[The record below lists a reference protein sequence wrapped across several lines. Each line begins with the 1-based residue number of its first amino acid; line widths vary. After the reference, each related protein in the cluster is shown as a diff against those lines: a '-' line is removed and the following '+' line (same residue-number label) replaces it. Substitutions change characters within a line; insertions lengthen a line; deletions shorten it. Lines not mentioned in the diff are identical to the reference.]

1 MNQSDFFKIYFQ
13 GAENMPY
20 TVSVH
25 VTFFGKL
32 VLTSTVRRKQW
43 INVITKHISTLNIAL
58 CLDMFIAIFNL
69 LGLGLTLWSRCDT
82 RTSEIGSRKLLLK
95 KMTNVASKLPFLQ
108 TSIRNLSLNINFH
121 RKYFPFRP

>member
-1 MNQSDFFKIYFQ
+1 
-13 GAENMPY
+13 MPS

-69 LGLGLTLWSRCDT
+69 LGLRLTLWSRCDS
-82 RTSEIGSRKLLLK
+82 RTSEIGTRKLLLK
-95 KMTNVASKLPFLQ
+95 K
-108 TSIRNLSLNINFH
+108 
-121 RKYFPFRP
+121 

>member
-1 MNQSDFFKIYFQ
+1 
-13 GAENMPY
+13 MPS

-25 VTFFGKL
+25 VPFFGKL

-82 RTSEIGSRKLLLK
+82 RTSEIGSRKLLPPK
-95 KMTNVASKLPFLQ
+95 K
-108 TSIRNLSLNINFH
+108 
-121 RKYFPFRP
+121 